1 MSMLALDLGKKVE
14 EGGVTVL
21 RKFYTVNTV
30 IQVVS
35 MDDPLPSF
43 WSLL

>member
-14 EGGVTVL
+14 EGRGGTVL

-43 WSLL
+43 